1 MNTVFQVKNSFDHD
15 IVVTSSIG
23 LNATIEPGKA
33 LDINFPSDVHQVIE
47 VEISPVQVV
56 TPMAIGVPVTAS
68 RLAESGGKG

>member
-15 IVVTSSIG
+15 IRVTSSIG

-47 VEISPVQVV
+47 VDISPVQVV
-56 TPMAIGVPVTAS
+56 TPRSLAKRITVEAS
-68 RLAESGGKG
+68 PPTENP